1 MSGKP
6 SEDARELMESPGHAV
21 ARIAPSDLT
30 NKKFVDNLYINIK
43 SDVIVIT
50 EDKARHCLRD
60 SMEIMGKR
68 EAWQVPAGILATL
81 VTVLLTATTH
91 DALGIPAATWT
102 AVEMIMTVFGFWW
115 LIICLF
121 KFRLTAKPTVDSVI
135 SQMKRLSA
143 KEGVKNND

>member
-1 MSGKP
+1 MPGKS
-6 SEDARELMESPGHAV
+6 SEEARELMELPERSA
-21 ARIAPSDLT
+21 AKIAPSDLT
-30 NKKFVDNLYINIK
+30 NKRFVENLYINIK

-60 SMEIMGKR
+60 SMDVMGKR

-102 AVEMIMTVFGFWW
+102 AVEMIMTVFCFWW

-121 KFRLTAKPTVDSVI
+121 KFRLTNKSSVDSVI

-143 KEGVKNND
+143 KEEVKYNG